1 MLLYKMLIAFALADT
16 PRIESKH
23 IDLSSASKVYL
34 KPGLV
39 SVFEF
44 PQNVIEVRVGNPNEL
59 KVLVS
64 QVSPRELTVYF
75 KNSRV
80 LPSNIIVRSD
90 KKVYVFDVIPST
102 SRHQDFIKIRGGF
115 SAPIDSTGL
124 TLIENVTISPS
135 SKRNSERNE
144 LNRKLIEKVT
154 L

>member
-1 MLLYKMLIAFALADT
+1 MLLFKIFIAMAFANT

-23 IDLSSASKVYL
+23 IDLSLASKVYL
-34 KPGLV
+34 RPGLV

-44 PQNVIEVRVGNPNEL
+44 PQNIIEVRVGNPNEL
-59 KVLVS
+59 KVLIS

-80 LPSNIIVRSD
+80 SPSNIIVRSD

-115 SAPIDSTGL
+115 SAPIDSTGV
-124 TLIENVTISPS
+124 TLIDNITISPR
-135 SKRNSERNE
+135 SKRNSEENE
-144 LNRKLIEKVT
+144 SNRKLIEKVT